1 MERTSSCM
9 ESDGLLTRHVVSK
22 YAEKSSNIDLELSCL
37 PINLLDI
44 ALAKVLA
51 YKTALSFPKLLKEH
65 KLYYIFIINDYSKNA
80 DNDMWL
86 KLNAKLDNQYLN
98 N

>member
-9 ESDGLLTRHVVSK
+9 ESDGLLTRHGVSK
-22 YAEKSSNIDLELSCL
+22 YAEKSSNIDLELSCI

-51 YKTALSFPKLLKEH
+51 YKTALSFSEATRRIQIILYFHH
-65 KLYYIFIINDYSKNA
+65 KRLF
-80 DNDMWL
+80 
-86 KLNAKLDNQYLN
+86 
-98 N
+98 